1 MKKKKKE
8 MGKNELL
15 LCKKK
20 NFLSGTLLEN
30 GDQEKYRLI

>member
-8 MGKNELL
+8 TGKNELL

-20 NFLSGTLLEN
+20 NFLSGN
-30 GDQEKYRLI
+30 SSRKRGPGKI